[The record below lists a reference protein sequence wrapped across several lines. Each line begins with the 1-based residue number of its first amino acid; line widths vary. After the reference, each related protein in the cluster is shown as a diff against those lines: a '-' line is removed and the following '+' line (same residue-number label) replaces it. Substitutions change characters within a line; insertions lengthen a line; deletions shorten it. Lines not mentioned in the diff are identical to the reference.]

1 MSIES
6 VFTKLQTQRRKQ
18 YESIARRRSREA
30 AVGALT
36 NVAGTLIGTVI
47 NDNLKQSALNFIN
60 SAPIMDERIKFKV
73 ANANRDRIY
82 KDQERIDASGGSG
95 VDYYFNTYRDVF
107 EDQAKDALAEREGE
121 EGWRQIAAN
130 PDIYDSMIN
139 REMLSLARAM
149 NEHHEE
155 AYALAQKVGTA
166 EEFDA
171 VVELASKNAKPTS
184 PMGWL
189 SQTAR
194 GMISGRSREDFEAEA
209 YESIVNGPL
218 SQNAKALNDFMEQYN
233 KNRDVIAAYNYTDF
247 VNNLSAPTD
256 REKVDRVESITSV
269 GTGANFRLIQQ
280 VQETKTDRFT
290 GEKVT
295 TVSDP
300 EVIFDATKDNPVLAA
315 DQMRQMLQ
323 NNVNYMQDVLDDFS
337 STGQNVFA
345 QKVQEAGFTT
355 IGDYTTFEQ
364 WKAEGEIFTEMM
376 QNPEYVKNPLLD
388 AKRQA
393 GYDLIINDAVELKQL
408 INTFEEGEITED
420 EYTDRTE
427 ILFQRILTDMKN
439 FDVQTLSEVY
449 TRP

>member
-18 YESIARRRSREA
+18 YEDIARRRSREA
-30 AVGALT
+30 MVGTLA
-36 NVAGTLIGTVI
+36 NVSGTLIGTVI

-60 SAPIMDERIKFKV
+60 SAPVMDERIKFKV

-233 KNRDVIAAYNYTDF
+233 KNRNVIAAYNYTDF
-247 VNNLSAPTD
+247 VNNLSAP
-256 REKVDRVESITSV
+256 EDRVKEDS
-269 GTGANFRLIQQ
+269 
-280 VQETKTDRFT
+280 ETKIFTVGSGKYVSMFEQTTRTRTDRFT
-290 GEKVT
+290 GET
-295 TVSDP
+295 TTESDRPTQIWNSATDDP
-300 EVIFDATKDNPVLAA
+300 EIANQLIREAMVDNFNYADKAKTFFSGDGLTEYGTRVLAEFE
-315 DQMRQMLQ
+315 R
-323 NNVNYMQDVLDDFS
+323 V
-337 STGQNVFA
+337 
-345 QKVQEAGFTT
+345 
-355 IGDYTTFEQ
+355 GDYTNPGQ
-364 WKAEGEIFTEMM
+364 WEREGEIFTELLT
-376 QNPEYVKNPLLD
+376 NPQYVPNERIRTQMAAATEVVLTEALGLQALTTQLQKNEISEEEY
-388 AKRQA
+388 KRRMKMTMDQLPFLF
-393 GYDLIINDAVELKQL
+393 DLVEKSRYQSY
-408 INTFEEGEITED
+408 ED
-420 EYTDRTE
+420 
-427 ILFQRILTDMKN
+427 LQ
-439 FDVQTLSEVY
+439 
-449 TRP
+449 